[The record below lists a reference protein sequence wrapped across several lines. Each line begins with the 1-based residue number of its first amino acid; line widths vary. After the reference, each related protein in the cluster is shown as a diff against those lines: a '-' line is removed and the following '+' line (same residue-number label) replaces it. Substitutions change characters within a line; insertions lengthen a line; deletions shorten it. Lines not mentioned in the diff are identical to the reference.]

1 MNKRFYRIVFNKARG
16 MLMVVAETTR
26 SHRAGVSPQ
35 SGADARTGSMLTS
48 TLAPLA
54 FSFLLAFSCLTPAQA
69 AIVADNHA
77 PGGQQ
82 PQIANSANGTPQVNI
97 QTPSGAGV
105 SRNVYSQ
112 FDVDG
117 RGVVLNNSRANTST
131 QLAGMVAGNPNLAKG
146 EARVILNEVNTRDP
160 SRLNGYI
167 EVAGQKAQVVIANP
181 AGISCDGC
189 GFINANRAT
198 LTTGQVQYGNGQI
211 SGYDVNRGE
220 ILVQGGGLDASSVD
234 STDLLARAVKINAGV
249 WAQELK
255 VTAGRNQID
264 AAHSRTT
271 AKSADGSAL
280 PAVAIDVSAL
290 GGMYA
295 HKIRLVGTERG
306 VGVHNAGNIGAAAG
320 DVAISADGALSNRG
334 VIQSAQNLQLSVKGD
349 LHNQGQLYAGK
360 DSVVTASATLTNDG
374 MIAAQGDTRIA
385 ANALRSAQ
393 NSTLAAGL
401 NSDGSTASSGALT
414 LNSQSALALNGRNMA
429 AGTLTAQGR
438 TVDLDNSRTSGA
450 RIVVSAASGDI
461 TTRDAVVVASEK
473 LQLAASGKLNN
484 HSGLLTASQLELKAM
499 ALDNQQGVIQQ
510 TGEDDLR
517 LDFRA
522 GLDNRGGEI
531 ASNSHALT
539 LRTSQLFN
547 QNGTLLHTGSG
558 GMSITSEGALDNGE
572 GTIAANGNIVLYS
585 DNINNRSGKISTT
598 QGNAQLTTRHELE
611 NSQGNIVAGGSLSL
625 QVASLRNQ
633 QGQVIAAQGD
643 LAMSAE
649 GGLDNR
655 QGQIVSAAALEI
667 AGVNLALANT
677 GGTLL
682 AASKLSLDADSL
694 SGDGEVLSQGDMS
707 LTLRQAFH
715 NAGRVIANGNL
726 QWNLSGL
733 GLINQGGISAGQAL
747 NLYAAKLDN
756 RQEGE
761 ISAGEN
767 HLTVSGELVNRGLID
782 GGLTHIVATTLTN
795 IGSGRLYGD
804 AVALQAATLTNAAEN
819 GVAATIAARAS
830 LAMGVGT
837 LNNQDHAL
845 IYSDGTLAIGGQ
857 LAEDGSLSGRA
868 GVFNNHSA
876 TLESAGDM
884 ALDIQKINNYN
895 DHLVTKDVMVEQ
907 SWRHEAA
914 LKGSVQRFDWSLVD
928 TSYKNKYGVH
938 DAIMPDGSRGD
949 EFYEYQYQR
958 TVVETQ
964 VVESDPGKILSGG
977 RLIIN
982 SDKLNNYDSQIIAG
996 GALGGV
1002 IGELNNVATTGK
1014 RVTTDVGTQT
1024 RWYEKKTSRPFG
1036 GTKTSQGKKSSEYEP
1051 TPTVQTIDLQTM
1063 KWQGNTQIDGHSG
1076 VINPRDR
1083 ADETGEIPAGRL
1095 VEVTP
1100 VNADGTVIRVITPDT
1115 RLPVSSLYQIDP
1127 QAKAGYLVE
1136 TDPRFTNGK
1145 AWLASDYMQNQLGV
1159 DQAMKRLGDGYY
1171 EQRLVREQIV
1181 KLSGG
1186 RYLQGYSNDEEQY
1199 RALMDAGVAFAKQY
1213 NLTVGVALTPAQMAL
1228 LTSDMVWLVA
1238 REVTLTDG
1246 SVQQVLVPQVYAR
1259 VKAGDLDGSGALLGG
1274 ENVAFSVSRDVTN
1287 SGHIQSRGVTQLT
1300 AENIHNSGYI
1310 GGNQLTLNARTDIN
1324 NIGGT
1329 LQGGD
1334 SLIAQAGRDIN
1345 SASTLGGGPGN
1356 ISLDRPAGIYVQNE
1370 NGQLG
1375 LQALHN
1381 INLTA
1386 SMVSNSAAGSQ
1397 TQIIAG
1403 NDLNLQTLATTHS
1416 ESGSWGKGND
1426 RSLTQRSDIGTQI
1439 NGGAVALSAG
1449 HDMNARAAS
1458 VTATSSLTVAAGN
1471 DINLSS
1477 GESSWH
1483 LTENSHQSSS
1493 GLLARRSLTTHDEV
1507 WAQNAIGSNFSGDSI
1522 VMQAGRDLLVSG
1534 SSVAGTQDVNLVA
1547 GRNLTITTA
1556 EESRQ
1561 ENHLRKEKHSGFSGT
1576 GGVGFSV
1583 GSSSLKATDVT
1594 TALSSAASTVGSSQG
1609 NLSLSAGNVLTVQG
1623 SDLVAGNNMAL
1634 TGKTVN
1640 ILAAENQS
1648 TQTHTVEQKTS
1659 GLTLALS
1666 GMVGSAINTAVSS
1679 ANQASTE
1686 SNGRLAALSGLQSA
1700 LSGVQAYQASQMQ
1713 TADSS
1718 PESMI
1723 GVNLS
1728 WGSQSSKSTQRQTQ
1742 NTSRGS
1748 SLMAGNN
1755 LSIIATE
1762 TDINVEGSQLQ
1773 AGGSALLNAARD
1785 VNLFSAE
1792 NASTLSGKNESHGS
1806 SFGVGINFG
1815 QGANGLTVSASANA
1829 GKGHEKGNSLTHNET
1844 TLSAGER
1851 VTIVSG
1857 RDTTL
1862 TGAQVSGHQVT
1873 MDVGRNLTLTSEQDS
1888 DNYDSK
1894 QRSGSAG
1901 ASGSM
1906 GGGSGS
1912 LNLSQS
1918 KMHSTWASVE
1928 AQTGIFAGEG
1938 GFDVKVGGH
1947 TQLNGSVL
1955 ASTAAA
1961 ELNRLDTGTLG
1972 FRDIKNYAEY
1982 SVEQQSE
1989 GVSTS
1994 GSVAGQFLGNAAS
2007 GLLMGANGSGSDSS
2021 LTRAAVSEGSIVIR
2035 DSANQQQDVTGL
2047 SRDAAHA
2054 NQTLSPIFD
2063 KEKEQNRLATAQ
2075 KTGEI
2080 GRQVSDVLVTQGKL
2094 NAQAAQ
2100 SDPAA
2105 RAAARAKL
2113 VAGGNGSPSEEQI
2126 NAQVSRTATADYDTG
2141 GKYQKVAQAVT
2152 AAMQGLAGG
2161 DLAQAA
2167 SGAVSPYVAEII
2179 HSQTTDSATG
2189 KVNVEANAM
2198 AHAVWG
2204 AIAAASGNNSAL
2216 AGAAGAVSGEL
2227 LGRWIA
2233 AEYYPGVKTEELS
2246 DEQKST
2252 ISALSTLAA
2261 GLMGGLSG
2269 GSSADA
2275 VTGAQA
2281 GKNAV
2286 ENNLLSGSEDAQ
2298 AAWLRQ
2304 HGIDM
2309 ASCSDNPGGSA
2320 CQKAINERNAVGLAL
2335 ASGSVALLPGGAQAM
2350 WGLGASANAGI
2361 SYLADGTIDPANA
2374 TIAGW
2379 VNVLSM
2385 GNGLA
2390 GTVGWNAAG
2399 GALGNWI
2406 DDKDP
2411 LSGALINGAGS
2422 GIGYGIGKGLS
2433 WGVNAGANWWKGGWD
2448 PKFNAEL
2455 RQFTEIKG
2463 DFGISKEM
2471 TPSRVP
2477 GAFGDFGGSFF
2488 SEITGK
2494 GIEKRADSMGERKND

>member
-1 MNKRFYRIVFNKARG
+1 M
-16 MLMVVAETTR
+16 
-26 SHRAGVSPQ
+26 
-35 SGADARTGSMLTS
+35 
-48 TLAPLA
+48 
-54 FSFLLAFSCLTPAQA
+54 
-69 AIVADNHA
+69 
-77 PGGQQ
+77 
-82 PQIANSANGTPQVNI
+82 
-97 QTPSGAGV
+97 
-105 SRNVYSQ
+105 
-112 FDVDG
+112 
-117 RGVVLNNSRANTST
+117 
-131 QLAGMVAGNPNLAKG
+131 
-146 EARVILNEVNTRDP
+146 
-160 SRLNGYI
+160 
-167 EVAGQKAQVVIANP
+167 
-181 AGISCDGC
+181 
-189 GFINANRAT
+189 
-198 LTTGQVQYGNGQI
+198 
-211 SGYDVNRGE
+211 
-220 ILVQGGGLDASSVD
+220 
-234 STDLLARAVKINAGV
+234 
-249 WAQELK
+249 
-255 VTAGRNQID
+255 
-264 AAHSRTT
+264 
-271 AKSADGSAL
+271 
-280 PAVAIDVSAL
+280 
-290 GGMYA
+290 
-295 HKIRLVGTERG
+295 
-306 VGVHNAGNIGAAAG
+306 
-320 DVAISADGALSNRG
+320 
-334 VIQSAQNLQLSVKGD
+334 
-349 LHNQGQLYAGK
+349 
-360 DSVVTASATLTNDG
+360 
-374 MIAAQGDTRIA
+374 
-385 ANALRSAQ
+385 
-393 NSTLAAGL
+393 
-401 NSDGSTASSGALT
+401 
-414 LNSQSALALNGRNMA
+414 
-429 AGTLTAQGR
+429 
-438 TVDLDNSRTSGA
+438 
-450 RIVVSAASGDI
+450 
-461 TTRDAVVVASEK
+461 
-473 LQLAASGKLNN
+473 
-484 HSGLLTASQLELKAM
+484 
-499 ALDNQQGVIQQ
+499 
-510 TGEDDLR
+510 
-517 LDFRA
+517 
-522 GLDNRGGEI
+522 
-531 ASNSHALT
+531 
-539 LRTSQLFN
+539 
-547 QNGTLLHTGSG
+547 
-558 GMSITSEGALDNGE
+558 
-572 GTIAANGNIVLYS
+572 
-585 DNINNRSGKISTT
+585 
-598 QGNAQLTTRHELE
+598 
-611 NSQGNIVAGGSLSL
+611 
-625 QVASLRNQ
+625 
-633 QGQVIAAQGD
+633 
-643 LAMSAE
+643 
-649 GGLDNR
+649 
-655 QGQIVSAAALEI
+655 
-667 AGVNLALANT
+667 
-677 GGTLL
+677 
-682 AASKLSLDADSL
+682 
-694 SGDGEVLSQGDMS
+694 
-707 LTLRQAFH
+707 
-715 NAGRVIANGNL
+715 
-726 QWNLSGL
+726 
-733 GLINQGGISAGQAL
+733 
-747 NLYAAKLDN
+747 
-756 RQEGE
+756 
-761 ISAGEN
+761 
-767 HLTVSGELVNRGLID
+767 
-782 GGLTHIVATTLTN
+782 
-795 IGSGRLYGD
+795 
-804 AVALQAATLTNAAEN
+804 
-819 GVAATIAARAS
+819 
-830 LAMGVGT
+830 
-837 LNNQDHAL
+837 
-845 IYSDGTLAIGGQ
+845 
-857 LAEDGSLSGRA
+857 
-868 GVFNNHSA
+868 
-876 TLESAGDM
+876 
-884 ALDIQKINNYN
+884 
-895 DHLVTKDVMVEQ
+895 
-907 SWRHEAA
+907 
-914 LKGSVQRFDWSLVD
+914 
-928 TSYKNKYGVH
+928 
-938 DAIMPDGSRGD
+938 
-949 EFYEYQYQR
+949 
-958 TVVETQ
+958 
-964 VVESDPGKILSGG
+964 
-977 RLIIN
+977 
-982 SDKLNNYDSQIIAG
+982 
-996 GALGGV
+996 
-1002 IGELNNVATTGK
+1002 
-1014 RVTTDVGTQT
+1014 
-1024 RWYEKKTSRPFG
+1024 
-1036 GTKTSQGKKSSEYEP
+1036 
-1051 TPTVQTIDLQTM
+1051 
-1063 KWQGNTQIDGHSG
+1063 
-1076 VINPRDR
+1076 
-1083 ADETGEIPAGRL
+1083 
-1095 VEVTP
+1095 
-1100 VNADGTVIRVITPDT
+1100 
-1115 RLPVSSLYQIDP
+1115 
-1127 QAKAGYLVE
+1127 
-1136 TDPRFTNGK
+1136 
-1145 AWLASDYMQNQLGV
+1145 
-1159 DQAMKRLGDGYY
+1159 
-1171 EQRLVREQIV
+1171 
-1181 KLSGG
+1181 
-1186 RYLQGYSNDEEQY
+1186 
-1199 RALMDAGVAFAKQY
+1199 
-1213 NLTVGVALTPAQMAL
+1213 
-1228 LTSDMVWLVA
+1228 
-1238 REVTLTDG
+1238 
-1246 SVQQVLVPQVYAR
+1246 
-1259 VKAGDLDGSGALLGG
+1259 
-1274 ENVAFSVSRDVTN
+1274 
-1287 SGHIQSRGVTQLT
+1287 
-1300 AENIHNSGYI
+1300 
-1310 GGNQLTLNARTDIN
+1310 
-1324 NIGGT
+1324 
-1329 LQGGD
+1329 
-1334 SLIAQAGRDIN
+1334 
-1345 SASTLGGGPGN
+1345 
-1356 ISLDRPAGIYVQNE
+1356 
-1370 NGQLG
+1370 
-1375 LQALHN
+1375 
-1381 INLTA
+1381 
-1386 SMVSNSAAGSQ
+1386 
-1397 TQIIAG
+1397 
-1403 NDLNLQTLATTHS
+1403 
-1416 ESGSWGKGND
+1416 
-1426 RSLTQRSDIGTQI
+1426 
-1439 NGGAVALSAG
+1439 
-1449 HDMNARAAS
+1449 
-1458 VTATSSLTVAAGN
+1458 
-1471 DINLSS
+1471 
-1477 GESSWH
+1477 
-1483 LTENSHQSSS
+1483 
-1493 GLLARRSLTTHDEV
+1493 
-1507 WAQNAIGSNFSGDSI
+1507 
-1522 VMQAGRDLLVSG
+1522 
-1534 SSVAGTQDVNLVA
+1534 
-1547 GRNLTITTA
+1547 TITTA
-1556 EESRQ
+1556 EERRQ

-1666 GMVGSAINTAVSS
+1666 GMVGSAINTAVFS

-1873 MDVGRNLTLTSEQDS
+1873 MDVGRNLTLSSEQDS

-1894 QRSGSAG
+1894 QRSGSVG

-1918 KMHSTWASVE
+1918 KMHSTWASVK